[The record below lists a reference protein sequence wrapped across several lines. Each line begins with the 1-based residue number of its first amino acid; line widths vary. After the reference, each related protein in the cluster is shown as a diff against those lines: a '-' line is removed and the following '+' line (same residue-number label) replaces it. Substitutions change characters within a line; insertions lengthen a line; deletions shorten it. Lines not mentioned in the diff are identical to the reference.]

1 MKLYPMVLTPFVS
14 ETVCGGRRLIDEYS
28 VVTDKRNAAE
38 AWVMSAHKNG
48 SSTVANGE
56 FAGETLREVYLAHP
70 EIGGKN
76 CAGFSDFPVLIKF
89 IDAAADLSVQVHP
102 TDAYAQEHENGQ
114 LGKTEMWYVLDAG
127 RDAKLVYGLKQNCT
141 KAEMRRAI
149 ADGTVMKY
157 LQKVPIHKDD
167 LFFIQAGTVH
177 AIGAGAL
184 VAEIQENSNLTYRL
198 YDYDRVGKDGKKR
211 ELHIDKALDVANL
224 KSSAE
229 PRQPLRVLKYRQG
242 VASELLTRCKY
253 FEVYRMIVNTER
265 RQKVHYRADGIA
277 FRVLLCVNGCGTI
290 SYDGGS
296 ITFYKGDCI
305 FVPADSET
313 LSIHGQAQFLDVRG

>member
-1 MKLYPMVLTPFVS
+1 MVGFRQFKTLH
-14 ETVCGGRRLIDEYS
+14 GL
-28 VVTDKRNAAE
+28 KRE
-38 AWVMSAHKNG
+38 R
-48 SSTVANGE
+48 TE
-56 FAGETLREVYLAHP
+56 Q
-70 EIGGKN
+70 
-76 CAGFSDFPVLIKF
+76 
-89 IDAAADLSVQVHP
+89 QV
-102 TDAYAQEHENGQ
+102 
-114 LGKTEMWYVLDAG
+114 
-127 RDAKLVYGLKQNCT
+127 RDAI
-141 KAEMRRAI
+141 AE
-149 ADGTVMKY
+149 GTLMKD
-157 LQKVPIHKDD
+157 LQWVPVKKDD
-167 LFFIQAGTVH
+167 LFFIEAGTIH

-229 PRQPLRVLKYRQG
+229 PKQPLRVLKYRQG
-242 VASELLTRCKY
+242 IASELLTRCKY

-305 FVPADSET
+305 FVPADSEILT
-313 LSIHGQAQFLDVRG
+313 LHGQAQFLDVRG